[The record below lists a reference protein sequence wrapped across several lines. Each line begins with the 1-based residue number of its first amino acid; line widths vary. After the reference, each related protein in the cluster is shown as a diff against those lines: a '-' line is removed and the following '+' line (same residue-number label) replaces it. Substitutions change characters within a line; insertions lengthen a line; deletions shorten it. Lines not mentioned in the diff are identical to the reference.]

1 MYEKIMKGRFS
12 ENLTAP
18 LENDNTP
25 KKLEM
30 SRWEWIFKISSAPIN
45 CN

>member
-1 MYEKIMKGRFS
+1 MYEKIVKGRLS

-18 LENDNTP
+18 LETDNTP
-25 KKLEM
+25 KKLEL
-30 SRWEWIFKISSAPIN
+30 SKWGWILKISSAPIN